1 MVNINE
7 LAETKI
13 IDGILEF
20 KVESLDEFN
29 NVINQMLDYPHY
41 LWRGQRDA
49 NWLLE
54 PTLNRV
60 LQTLDNPPIRLI
72 DTHLEN
78 FRYSTRGRRGSN
90 PNLELT
96 DDEWW
101 ALGQHH
107 GLATP
112 LLDWSTSPYVA
123 SFFAFSEDSDDENS
137 MRVIYGLNRSQV
149 EKKSNNEI
157 KSRDDLISFIKPF
170 SDDNPRLLNQSG
182 LFTKGP
188 IGKDIESW
196 VKEYYVNTKHAVLI
210 KIIIS
215 NDQQAVFL
223 KALNRMNI
231 NFSTLYPDLVG
242 ASLHSNLSLK
252 ISNYLE

>member
-1 MVNINE
+1 MKPLNE
-7 LAETKI
+7 LLISNLK
-13 IDGILEF
+13 DGILKFEI
-20 KVESLDEFN
+20 ETMDDFN
-29 NVINQMLDYPHY
+29 SAINQLLDYPHY
-41 LWRGQRDA
+41 VWRGQRDA

-60 LQTLDNPPIRLI
+60 LKDFDNPSNRIV
-72 DTHLEN
+72 DKHLEN
-78 FRYSTRGRRGSN
+78 FRYSSRGRRGSN

-123 SFFAFSEDSDDENS
+123 AFFAFSEDSTEENS
-137 MRVIYGLNRSQV
+137 KRIIYGLNRGQI
-149 EKKSNNEI
+149 EKKSNNDI
-157 KSRDDLISFIKPF
+157 ITGDDLISFVKPF

-188 IGKDIESW
+188 IRKDLESW
-196 VKEYYVNTKHAVLI
+196 VKNYFVNDKHAVLI
-210 KIIIS
+210 KIFIP
-215 NDQQAVFL
+215 NEQQAIFL

-231 NFSTLYPDLVG
+231 NYSTLYPDLVG
-242 ASLHSNLSLK
+242 ASLHCNMSLK
-252 ISNYLE
+252 ISKYLE